1 MKQFFISFLM
11 VLAALLLC
19 LKVSAIEPGGSIVS
33 RLDSTPGVTVVMP
46 DALASRL
53 TKSTAVPA
61 SAASA
66 ANTPTAS
73 RTATSRGVFRVEVF
87 ADNSR
92 QAKAQ
97 ATAKRRSVQGRFP
110 QYPVSL
116 AFESPFWRVRV
127 GEFRSRSDAEAA
139 MAEIRQAFPSYTPY
153 LRIVNK

>member
-11 VLAALLLC
+11 VLAAMLLC
-19 LKVSAIEPGGSIVS
+19 LRVSAIEPGGSIVT
-33 RLDSTPGVTVVMP
+33 RLDSTEGVTVIMP
-46 DALASRL
+46 EALAARL
-53 TKSTAVPA
+53 VKSTAAPA
-61 SAASA
+61 AAA
-66 ANTPTAS
+66 TGNTSSTGTRGIAKPTF
-73 RTATSRGVFRVEVF
+73 FRVEVF

-97 ATAKRRSVQGRFP
+97 ATAKRRSLQSRFP
-110 QYPVSL
+110 QYPAVL

-139 MAEIRQAFPSYTPY
+139 MTEIRQAFPSYTPY